1 MTVVPAAMV
10 GRWQRIVDLLAELL
24 RVPAGL
30 VMEADPPVHRVLV
43 TSDTPE
49 NPYRPGDGFLIRKGL
64 YCDTVMTTKAELLVR
79 DAGATAEWRD
89 NPDLEFGMSFYL
101 GLPLL
106 WPDGRVFGTIC
117 VLDRSDNER
126 AARYRELLAEFRGTI
141 ENDLA
146 LIATLEEN
154 RRLARDLRES
164 LDRLEERVAER
175 TAELGEANAALRV
188 LLRRLEE
195 SRHEIEQRVMDGLC
209 ERVLPHLP
217 AIRAAAPGP
226 GRAYV
231 DLLESGLRGITS
243 TFSKRLSATL
253 AQLTPAES
261 EVAQL
266 IAEGHSTKD
275 IARIIGRAVSTV
287 EFHRNNVRRKLG
299 LESQR
304 VSLRGY
310 LSSMER

>member
-1 MTVVPAAMV
+1 MTVVPAEMV

-24 RVPAGL
+24 MVPAGL
-30 VMEADPPVHRVLV
+30 IMEAEPPLHRVLV
-43 TSDTPE
+43 SSGTPE
-49 NPYRPGDGFLIRKGL
+49 NPYRAGDGFVIRKGL
-64 YCDTVMTTKAELLVR
+64 YCDTVMSTRAELLVR
-79 DAGATAEWRD
+79 DATAAAEWRD
-89 NPDLEFGMSFYL
+89 NPDMEFGMSFYL
-101 GLPLL
+101 GFPLL

-117 VLDRSDNER
+117 VLDRSDNQR
-126 AARYRELLAEFRGTI
+126 AARYRDLLSEFRGTI
-141 ENDLA
+141 ENDLT

-154 RRLARDLRES
+154 RRLAADLQAS
-164 LDRLEERVAER
+164 LGQLEDRVAER

-195 SRHEIEQRVMDGLC
+195 SRHEIEQQVMDGLS

-217 AIRAAAPGP
+217 AIRAAAAGP
-226 GRAYV
+226 SRAYV

-253 AQLTPAES
+253 AQLTPSES
-261 EVAQL
+261 QIAQL

-299 LESQR
+299 LDSQK
-304 VSLRGY
+304 VSLRSY
-310 LSSMER
+310 LSSMQR